1 MVLATTPA
9 HQAPIEIVNPTSKR
23 QVDQTLLIPIRL
35 LNFKLPF
42 TIVSFRIC
50 FKNNLNLQTPKNVL
64 NVLFFLTIT
73 YKLITSALV

>member
-35 LNFKLPF
+35 LNFKLQF